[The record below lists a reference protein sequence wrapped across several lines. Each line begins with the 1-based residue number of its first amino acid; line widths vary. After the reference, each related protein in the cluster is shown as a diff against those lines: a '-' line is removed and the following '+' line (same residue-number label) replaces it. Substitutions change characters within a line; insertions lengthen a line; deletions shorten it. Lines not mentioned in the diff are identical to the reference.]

1 MKTSTIKALLIFTGS
16 MLIGTG
22 TLSAGVANEF
32 SSAVTNEL
40 SNFHIQGLYVIAG
53 IVTAGL
59 VIYLFVNHFGKEEKE
74 EQRPFRRGHYH
85 THRRHHHQRSV
96 VKKTA

>member
-1 MKTSTIKALLIFTGS
+1 

-22 TLSAGVANEF
+22 TLSAGVTSEF
-32 SSAVTNEL
+32 SNAVTNEL

-59 VIYLFVNHFGKEEKE
+59 VIYLLINHFGKEEKV
-74 EQRPFRRGHYH
+74 EQRPLRRAHYT
-85 THRRHHHQRSV
+85 THRRHQHQRSV
-96 VKKTA
+96 IKKTA